1 MDLLELGHGI
11 PGVAHGRLE
20 FAVAEHLG
28 DVANISTRVKH
39 QGRRDA
45 AKKMATPMLLLSAS
59 GDLEVDLDVDVGRLR
74 MRRSARRTVNIRST
88 LNLVEIL
95 PSAHKHHV
103 VDDDMLHAVENC
115 IVWLELDDD
124 PLRYLLAG
132 PDRAGNYLEL
142 VILVIDGAELLIHA
156 MPLRRRTA
164 EELFGGEQI

>member
-1 MDLLELGHGI
+1 MAAPVLLW
-11 PGVAHGRLE
+11 
-20 FAVAEHLG
+20 
-28 DVANISTRVKH
+28 
-39 QGRRDA
+39 
-45 AKKMATPMLLLSAS
+45 SAS
-59 GDLEVDLDVDVGRLR
+59 GTIEVDPDVDVGHPR
-74 MRRSARRTVNIRST
+74 MRRSARRTMNIRST

-115 IVWLELDDD
+115 VVWLELDDD

-142 VILVIDGAELLIHA
+142 VMLVIDGAELLIHA
-156 MPLRRRTA
+156 MPLRRSTA

>member
-11 PGVAHGRLE
+11 PEVAHGRLE

-45 AKKMATPMLLLSAS
+45 AKKMATPMLLWSAN

-115 IVWLELDDD
+115 IV
-124 PLRYLLAG
+124 
-132 PDRAGNYLEL
+132 
-142 VILVIDGAELLIHA
+142 
-156 MPLRRRTA
+156 
-164 EELFGGEQI
+164 